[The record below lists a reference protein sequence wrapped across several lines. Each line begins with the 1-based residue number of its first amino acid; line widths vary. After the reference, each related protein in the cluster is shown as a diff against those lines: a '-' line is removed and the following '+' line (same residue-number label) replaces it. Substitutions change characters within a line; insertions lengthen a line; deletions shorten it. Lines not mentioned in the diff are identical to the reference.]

1 MKLQLTYCTKMD
13 ICFDNTYTISQKIGT
28 LENMI
33 KLAEYGLTAHNFH
46 SADIIDSETGEIIA
60 ILSKDSYEK
69 PFIQGF
75 SIL

>member
-13 ICFDNTYTISQKIGT
+13 ICFDGTYTISRKTGT

-60 ILSKDSYEK
+60 TLSKDSYER
-69 PFIQGF
+69 PF
-75 SIL
+75 

>member
-33 KLAEYGLTAHNFH
+33 KLAEYGLTTHNFH
-46 SADIIDSETGEIIA
+46 NADIIDSETGEIIA
-60 ILSKDSYEK
+60 TLSKDSYEK
-69 PFIQGF
+69 PFI
-75 SIL
+75 